1 LRLLRH
7 GERAGNRVFDLVV
20 RIGPQELQ
28 IPDFDWMLPAN
39 LADDSRHRIRMTAA
53 VERSPG
59 MINVHSFEGGGK
71 TVRIT
76 FASDLTVGDDVEAR
90 AFLIPDRQGCV

>member
-1 LRLLRH
+1 
-7 GERAGNRVFDLVV
+7 
-20 RIGPQELQ
+20 
-28 IPDFDWMLPAN
+28 
-39 LADDSRHRIRMTAA
+39 MTAA

-90 AFLIPDRQGCV
+90 AFLIPDRQDCGIILGLFEPFRRNTP